1 MKKEMVLILVFFL
14 LIIKIHFS
22 LAAGGDFVDNR
33 SLQQTLYA
41 CGNLTTTNAVYT
53 MNQSITASLTCLNI
67 TANNIT
73 VECNSHLITYS
84 SVQDYKYGVYS
95 FANQTTIKNCI
106 IKESTTTGDYDYAI
120 YLLNARDGIIQNNNI
135 TTSGRYSYGIYLK
148 SSSNSTFTSNNITTS
163 GFNGYGIYLNSSS
176 NSTFTSNTLTTSGN
190 YGYGIYLNSSSNSTF
205 TSNNITTSG
214 RYSYG
219 IYLDSSSNN
228 TFQSNILLKNRD
240 AVYMDDYTN
249 TFVSNQ
255 FLKTLNPLSNF
266 STNSREGNTT
276 NRIDFN
282 ITMKY
287 VNASNCALCSYKLE
301 LSPSE
306 ASFANS
312 STNELIIGN
321 FTPTKTGIYSLKI
334 NVTDKN
340 NNSEIKKYVYLINS
354 TTGLVNYYFRSTEP
368 THGQPLAAAGADS
381 GSLLFEKPTTEES
394 RTCSGWVQF
403 SPDIL
408 PNYLFGIYKQ
418 INYSMWYQTNAIFS
432 NGTGIEKY
440 ATYGDDFDYNV
451 TVNATSKSFETFN
464 FTFDLANDYF
474 WRWYWMS
481 IKLRG
486 NNPYIYSNSTDPSYA
501 NITYAYSNT
510 PGIKHISNEDIDI
523 LSATSPSNNSNNAT
537 IVLDGTGTTNITME
551 MPNTSE
557 NYAIYYDNV
566 LCRISNCTIIS
577 QSQGEI
583 NLTLILGS
591 EHEVDMINDSVSP
604 TISFSCSPTSIT
616 QGNIITCSCSASDNI
631 DSSPTISYTA
641 NPATSSTGTFTTTCT
656 STDIAG
662 NSATSSI
669 SYTVSSSGGG
679 GGTPSFYTSTV
690 VQDDKEFSEIKIITK
705 ELKKK
710 ERIKIKIKNQTHYIG
725 VANLTNITATIE
737 IFSIPQKNVFNVG
750 DEKNFDVTS
759 DDFYDIFVRLNS
771 IINNKA
777 NLTVMSVYEKIPF
790 EEKDENKDEDKENIK
805 EEDKIMRDIWLVVS
819 LVIVLLIVVLVVI
832 YKYKKKIKLI
842 FK

>member
-1 MKKEMVLILVFFL
+1 MKKEGVLIWVFFL
-14 LIIKIHFS
+14 LIIKIHFG
-22 LAAGGDFVDNR
+22 LAASGGFVDNG

-41 CGNLTTTNAVYT
+41 CGTLTTTNAVYT
-53 MNQSITASLTCLNI
+53 MNQSITKSNTCLNI
-67 TANNIT
+67 TVNNIT
-73 VECNSHLITYS
+73 VECNGYLITYS
-84 SVQDYKYGVYS
+84 SQPDYEYGVYS

-106 IKESTTTGDYDYAI
+106 IKEGLVVGDYNYAI
-120 YLLNARDGIIQNNNI
+120 YLLDAGDGIIQNNNI
-135 TTSGRYSYGIYLK
+135 TTSGRYSYGIYLN
-148 SSSNSTFTSNNITTS
+148 SSPNSTFTSNNITTS
-163 GFNGYGIYLNSSS
+163 GSNGYGIYLNASP
-176 NSTFTSNTLTTSGN
+176 NSTFTSNNITTSGSN
-190 YGYGIYLNSSSNSTF
+190 GYGIYLNASSSSNSTF

-219 IYLDSSSNN
+219 IYLNSSSNN
-228 TFQSNILLKNRD
+228 TFQSNILIKNRD

-249 TFVSNQ
+249 TFTSNQ
-255 FLKTLNPLSNF
+255 FLKNLNPLSNF
-266 STNSREGNTT
+266 STNSREGTT
-276 NRIDFN
+276 ANRIDFN
-282 ITMKY
+282 ITMRY
-287 VNASNCALCSYKLE
+287 VNGSNCSSCSYKLD
-301 LSPSE
+301 LYPSE
-306 ASFANS
+306 TSFANS

-321 FTPTKTGIYSLKI
+321 FTPTKTGIYSLKLNI
-334 NVTDKN
+334 TGEN

-368 THGQPLAAAGADS
+368 THGQPLAATGTDS

-394 RTCSGWVQF
+394 RTCSGWIQF

-418 INYSMWYQTNAIFS
+418 INYSIWYQTVAISS

-451 TVNATSKSFETFN
+451 TVNATSKSFGTFN
-464 FTFDLANDYF
+464 FTFDLTNDYF

-510 PGIKHISNEDIDI
+510 PGIKHISNEEIDI
-523 LSATSPSNNSNNAT
+523 LSATSLSNNSNNAT
-537 IVLDGTGTTNITME
+537 IVLDGTGTTNITVE
-551 MPNTSE
+551 MSDATE
-557 NYAIYYDNV
+557 NYTIYYDNV
-566 LCRISNCTIIS
+566 LCRTSNCTIIS

-591 EHEVDMINDSVSP
+591 EHEVNIINDSVPP
-604 TISFSCSPTSIT
+604 TISFSCSPTPVT
-616 QGNIITCSCSASDNI
+616 QGNTITCSCSASDNI
-631 DSSPTISYTA
+631 DSSPTMSYTA
-641 NPATSSTGTFTTTCT
+641 NPATSLTGTFTTTCT
-656 STDIAG
+656 AIDIAG
-662 NSATSSI
+662 NSATSSTI
-669 SYTVSSSGGG
+669 YTVSSSGGG
-679 GGTPSFYTSTV
+679 GGSPSFYTNTF

-725 VANLTNITATIE
+725 VANLTNTTATIE

-750 DEKNFDVTS
+750 DEKKFDVTD

-777 NLTVMSVYEKIPF
+777 NLTIISIYEEIPF
-790 EEKDENKDEDKENIK
+790 EKKEEDKENIK
-805 EEDKIMRDIWLVVS
+805 EEDKIMREIWFVVS